1 MRFARLFCGIALVA
15 AIAACTDDKP
25 VATPPSASTPASAP
39 AWQEPAN
46 YAYVVDRR
54 CGTGPSEGVYRV
66 TVTGGAVA
74 GIERIDGKTASGEEE
89 VELPTLG
96 GLLDLAQNAA
106 DDGGEMTTS
115 ADPADGH
122 PVAISFDV
130 SEGAGEPTCFTI
142 TEYAVRG

>member
-1 MRFARLFCGIALVA
+1 MRFARLLCGIALVA
-15 AIAACTDDKP
+15 AVAACTDDP
-25 VATPPSASTPASAP
+25 PAATGPSPSAAASAP
-39 AWQEPAN
+39 VWHEPMN

-54 CGTGPSEGVYRV
+54 CGSGPSEGVYRV
-66 TVTGGAVA
+66 TVRGSAVA
-74 GIERIDGKTASGEEE
+74 SVERIDGRTAVGEEE

-96 GLLDLAQNAA
+96 GLLDLAQTAA

-130 SEGAGEPTCFTI
+130 SEGAGTPTCFVI
-142 TEYAVRG
+142 TEYAVQG